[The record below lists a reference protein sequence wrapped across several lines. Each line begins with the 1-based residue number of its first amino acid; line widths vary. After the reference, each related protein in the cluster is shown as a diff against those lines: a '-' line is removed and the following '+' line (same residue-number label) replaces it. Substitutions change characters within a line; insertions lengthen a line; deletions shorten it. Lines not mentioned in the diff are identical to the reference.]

1 MENDTPKKM
10 RFEKALEK
18 AFKEGR
24 YDYFGISSNKTLA
37 TLNASELSGIKNAIV
52 FVSNAGSIQK
62 WIVEDY
68 QVQQCPDELHICIK
82 NSKVMLGCVGDHNV
96 EASFFEYRE
105 KKESNSV
112 NERITIGVV
121 EIYEGACAFY
131 FDEMQKKKLV
141 LYNFQNQE
149 DSPLYNVISG
159 MVKIQEEMN
168 TSADEKEQ
176 GYMWDQGSSTTE
188 LWSDQ

>member
-37 TLNASELSGIKNAIV
+37 TLNASELSRIKNAIV

-82 NSKVMLGCVGDHNV
+82 NSKVMLGCVGDHNI
-96 EASFFEYRE
+96 EAYCMYMEDESHSYHISSLMDRKMKGE
-105 KKESNSV
+105 KLDGNLVKG
-112 NERITIGVV
+112 IGMLRK
-121 EIYEGACAFY
+121 
-131 FDEMQKKKLV
+131 D
-141 LYNFQNQE
+141 N
-149 DSPLYNVISG
+149 
-159 MVKIQEEMN
+159 
-168 TSADEKEQ
+168 
-176 GYMWDQGSSTTE
+176 
-188 LWSDQ
+188 